1 MRNGQ
6 IYSRLLAH
14 FIGNLWRN
22 QVMSKAIGYLL
33 CFVITAGV
41 CSIAYGQGN
50 AIAGK
55 QKAALCAGC
64 HAEDGNSTV
73 PIFPRLAGQHEK
85 YLIRQLADF
94 KSGKRA
100 DPTMQAMVAG
110 LSDEDMK
117 DIGAFYQS
125 QIPKYAKRVD
135 EQYLDEDEEIPVTK
149 KLIAEGKALFIAG
162 NEETTV
168 AACNACHGSRGSGNG
183 PAGFPSV
190 KGQYL
195 PYLIKSLNDFRD
207 SLRENDDGAMM
218 RTIAGRMSRAEINA
232 VSAFLSSLR

>member
-1 MRNGQ
+1 
-6 IYSRLLAH
+6 
-14 FIGNLWRN
+14 
-22 QVMSKAIGYLL
+22 MSKGISYLL
-33 CFVITAGV
+33 CFVITIAFG
-41 CSIAYGQGN
+41 SSAYGQGDTT
-50 AIAGK
+50 AGK

-64 HAEDGNSTV
+64 HAEDGNSTT

-94 KSGKRA
+94 KNGKRA
-100 DPTMQAMVAG
+100 DPTMQAMAAG

-117 DIGAFYQS
+117 DLGAFYESQS
-125 QIPKYAKRVD
+125 PKYAKRNE
-135 EQYLDEDEEIPVTK
+135 EQYLDDDEEIPVTK
-149 KLIAEGKALFIAG
+149 KLIAEGRALFIAG

-183 PAGFPSV
+183 PAGFPAV

-207 SLRENDDGAMM
+207 GLRENDDGAMM

>member
-1 MRNGQ
+1 MTKGV
-6 IYSRLLAH
+6 S
-14 FIGNLWRN
+14 
-22 QVMSKAIGYLL
+22 YLL
-33 CFVITAGV
+33 CFVITVGFG
-41 CSIAYGQGN
+41 SIAYGQGD
-50 AIAGK
+50 ATAGK

-64 HAEDGNSTV
+64 HAEDGNSTT

-100 DPTMQAMVAG
+100 DPTMQAMAAG
-110 LSDEDMK
+110 LSEEDMK
-117 DIGAFYQS
+117 DLGAFYQNQS
-125 QIPKYAKRVD
+125 PKYVKND
-135 EQYLDEDEEIPVTK
+135 EEQYLDEDEDVPVTK

-162 NEETTV
+162 NELTTV

-207 SLRENDDGAMM
+207 GLRENDDAAMM
-218 RTIAGRMSRAEINA
+218 RTIAGRMSRAEIDA
-232 VSAFLSSLR
+232 VSAFLSNLH